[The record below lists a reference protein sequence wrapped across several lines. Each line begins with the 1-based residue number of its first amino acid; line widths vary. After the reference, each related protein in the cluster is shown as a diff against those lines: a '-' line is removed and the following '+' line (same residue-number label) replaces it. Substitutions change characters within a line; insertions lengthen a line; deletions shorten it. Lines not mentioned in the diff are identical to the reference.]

1 MGATVVPYYLNEEH
15 NWSMDLEEL
24 ERSYTNAVAK
34 PVAICIINPGNP
46 TGQVL
51 SKDNIRKILQFAYD
65 RQLFVLAD
73 EVYQD
78 NIYAEG
84 SAFYSFRSVLME
96 QDFKDELELASF
108 HSTSKGY
115 MGECGFRSGYM
126 EVNNLDADVKVQ
138 LTKLISS
145 RLCPPVAGQAAM
157 DVVVNPPP
165 PGSESYELFQEE
177 KAHVLAELKKKAK
190 FVAEAESKGEVPD
203 SYYCSLL
210 LEQTGICVVPG
221 SGFRQKE
228 GTFHFRTTILPPT
241 ETMKTFATLFTAFHK
256 SITAKYA

>member
-1 MGATVVPYYLNEEH
+1 
-15 NWSMDLEEL
+15 MDLEEL

-51 SKDNIRKILQFAYD
+51 SKDNIRKILQFAYY
-65 RQLFVLAD
+65 RHLFVLAD

-96 QDFKDELELASF
+96 QDFKNELELASF

-138 LTKLISS
+138 LTKVSFESQNQLLTTPKAHLIS
-145 RLCPPVAGQAAM
+145 
-157 DVVVNPPP
+157 
-165 PGSESYELFQEE
+165 
-177 KAHVLAELKKKAK
+177 
-190 FVAEAESKGEVPD
+190 
-203 SYYCSLL
+203 
-210 LEQTGICVVPG
+210 VVPTSCR
-221 SGFRQKE
+221 SGRHGRRRQPATTRLGE
-228 GTFHFRTTILPPT
+228 LRTVPGLSS
-241 ETMKTFATLFTAFHK
+241 F
-256 SITAKYA
+256 

>member
-1 MGATVVPYYLNEEH
+1 
-15 NWSMDLEEL
+15 MDLEEL

-138 LTKLISS
+138 LTKVS
-145 RLCPPVAGQAAM
+145 
-157 DVVVNPPP
+157 
-165 PGSESYELFQEE
+165 F
-177 KAHVLAELKKKAK
+177 
-190 FVAEAESKGEVPD
+190 
-203 SYYCSLL
+203 
-210 LEQTGICVVPG
+210 
-221 SGFRQKE
+221 
-228 GTFHFRTTILPPT
+228 
-241 ETMKTFATLFTAFHK
+241 
-256 SITAKYA
+256 